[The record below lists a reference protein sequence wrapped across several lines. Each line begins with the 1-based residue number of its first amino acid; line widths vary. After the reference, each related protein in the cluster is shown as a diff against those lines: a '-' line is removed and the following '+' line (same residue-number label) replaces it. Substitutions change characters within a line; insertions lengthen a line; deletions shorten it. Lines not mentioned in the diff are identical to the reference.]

1 MSAVRVLEVNG
12 PDTLGVFLHYITLL
26 LLYFS
31 KGSDQLPPPPLSY
44 CRVATEFNIRL

>member
-31 KGSDQLPPPPLSY
+31 KGSDQLPPPP
-44 CRVATEFNIRL
+44 CRVATEFNIGL